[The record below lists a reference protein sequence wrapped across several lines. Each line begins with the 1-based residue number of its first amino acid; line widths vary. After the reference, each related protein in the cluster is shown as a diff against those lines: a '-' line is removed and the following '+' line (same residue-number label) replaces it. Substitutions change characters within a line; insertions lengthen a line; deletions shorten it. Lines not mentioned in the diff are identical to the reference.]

1 MKNLFDKKVGRRST
15 FLACVFLLWTA
26 AIVFRLVQLQVL
38 QASSAKEIIQDNNRN
53 AIVVLPQRGTI
64 YDRKGTILA
73 RSVPRKS
80 VFYRPQEHI
89 SEKDQIRTLSRLKN
103 ILGLTAGQYEN
114 IRIKIRKKDH
124 FIWIKHKID
133 DEQAVQ
139 VDLLGLDD
147 VHMLEEKKRF
157 YPQGRLAAH
166 ILGRVNMDEIGQSGM
181 EYYHND
187 ILAGESGKQI
197 NFFDAKRR
205 SYRFEVVESPVDGT
219 DLVLTIDETIQ
230 YIAEKELSAAVESR
244 NAAWGTVI
252 ISQPQTGDILA
263 MAHSPSFDPNHP
275 PPNSLELTDRIRA
288 VHEHMDPGST
298 FKILTAAAALESGLV
313 GADET
318 FDCSAGEIEVS
329 GKPIKDHKQ
338 FGILTF
344 PEVFIHSSNVGIVQI
359 ARRIGPERFYHWM
372 TKFGFGRKTGIDLP
386 HESTG
391 KIRPPSEWGPR
402 SLPAISIG
410 YELSVTAIQ
419 MLTAY
424 NVIANKGIHVPP
436 KLVKKILRPVDDLF
450 PLPEEGQR
458 VLSEETALRIE
469 EILLDVVRKGT
480 GITAQIDGY
489 TIAGKTGTSQKINAI
504 GRYSSDAHTAFFA
517 GYVLDG
523 RTLFSMIV
531 IIDSPQGDYYGTQV
545 AGPVF
550 RNIAVQVLRYLG
562 VPGNK
567 APRMQQ
573 LTAAD
578 AQGGTR

>member
-1 MKNLFDKKVGRRST
+1 MKNPFAKKVGRRST

-38 QASSAKEIIQDNNRN
+38 QASQAREIIQDNNRN
-53 AIVVLPQRGTI
+53 AIVVQPLRGTI

-80 VFYRPQEHI
+80 VFYTPQKHI
-89 SEKDQIRTLSRLKN
+89 SENDQMRNLYRLKN

-114 IRIKIRKKDH
+114 IRKKIREKAH
-124 FIWIKHKID
+124 FIWIKQKID

-166 ILGRVNMDEIGQSGM
+166 ILGRVNIDEIGQSGM
-181 EYYHND
+181 EFYHND

-197 NFFDAKRR
+197 NFYDAKRR
-205 SYRFEVVESPVDGT
+205 RYRFEVVESPVDGT

-230 YIAEKELSAAVESR
+230 YIAEKELAAAVDSR

-252 ISQPQTGDILA
+252 ISQPQTGEILA
-263 MAHSPSFDPNHP
+263 MAHTPSFDPNHP
-275 PPNSLELTDRIRA
+275 PLPLELTDRIRA

-298 FKILTAAAALESGLV
+298 FKIITAAAALESGLV
-313 GADET
+313 GSDES

-329 GKPIKDHKQ
+329 GKPIKDHKP
-338 FGILTF
+338 FGVLTF

-386 HESTG
+386 LESTG

-402 SLPAISIG
+402 SLPALSIG

-424 NVIANKGIHVPP
+424 NVIANRGILIPP
-436 KLVKKILRPVDDLF
+436 KLVKKVLSPVDDAP
-450 PLPEEGQR
+450 PLTKEGQR

-469 EILLDVVRKGT
+469 GILLDAVRKGT

-489 TIAGKTGTSQKINAI
+489 SIAGKTGTSQKINSL

-517 GYVLDG
+517 GYILDG

-531 IIDSPQGDYYGTQV
+531 IIDNPQGEYYGTQV
-545 AGPVF
+545 AAPVF
-550 RNIAVQVLRYLG
+550 REIATQILRYMG
-562 VPGNK
+562 VPGNR
-567 APRMQQ
+567 APQMQQ
-573 LTAAD
+573 ITVVD
-578 AQGGTR
+578 APGGAR